1 MPEQLNQSLTF
12 WFSWSWGRG
21 GEAHITRAWY
31 FETRR
36 LKQDALLLTC
46 GIVAWQVVRNF
57 TEAPEGLAK
66 RLHSSHQLLIS
77 CPCRFTFCRST
88 KQTRWADMLASKS
101 RKPKTIIKEGHD
113 TARTLLA
120 QHSTHHTPVLL
131 LSPRGIVGG
140 ETQASSAAARGSHL
154 PGTMYRLLLSPIN
167 PSINQS
173 SG

>member
-1 MPEQLNQSLTF
+1 MEWGEGWWSPHNSRLVLWDSTIKAGRVTSYLWNSCLAGGSQLHRS
-12 WFSWSWGRG
+12 S
-21 GEAHITRAWY
+21 
-31 FETRR
+31 
-36 LKQDALLLTC
+36 
-46 GIVAWQVVRNF
+46 
-57 TEAPEGLAK
+57 PEGLAK

-88 KQTRWADMLASKS
+88 KQTRWADMLAKS
-101 RKPKTIIKEGHD
+101 RKTKTIIREGHD
-113 TARTLLA
+113 TAKTLLA
-120 QHSTHHTPVLL
+120 EHSTHHTPVLL
-131 LSPRGIVGG
+131 LSPRGIVRR